1 MSGVAGDQ
9 QAALFGQA
17 CVEPGMAKVTYGTGS
32 FVLLNVGEEC
42 PPPSEGL
49 LTTVAWDLGE
59 HGGSSPVAY
68 ALEGAVFVTGAAIQW
83 LRDGLG
89 LIEDA
94 AGIGPLAEQVDDSEG
109 VFVVPAFTGLGSPWW
124 DPYARGTI
132 TGLTRGLGA
141 AHMARAVVEAMAYQV
156 RDVVD
161 AMTAAGTE
169 VAASARRRGRGR
181 ARPPTADPGR
191 PATRAGGAALHHR
204 DHRTRGRHPGRTG
217 RRRVGDPRR
226 PRDDLVTRVAVH
238 GPGHVC
244 GRGPCLRRLAP
255 RRRSDPWGGPSRG
268 AEQRT
273 PTPFSAHASVPW
285 QRPEPHGP
293 WGEERPTVLLLYV
306 IGFVAGMIAGI
317 SPCILPVLPVVL
329 VAGAT
334 VPTTTDTD
342 TDSDT
347 STRHRHGHRHRHR
360 RRTPA
365 THPTPPRSASQP
377 GHEARATAC
386 AWRYAPR
393 GRPRWSPG
401 LRRVLAATAPM
412 PSWPVSS
419 SASASSPWWGRRCLS
434 AIGLPQDFLRDAGL
448 VVLGVVAVGLIVPPL
463 GHLLERPFA
472 RVAQRQPN
480 GNAGGFVLG
489 LGLGALFVPCAG
501 PVLTAISVV
510 SANHRVGLASVVLTF
525 DFALGA
531 AVPLLVFALA
541 GQRVAERVSAFRSH
555 AALARQVGGV
565 VLLAM
570 TLLIAFN
577 VTQGLQRVVPGY
589 TTILQH
595 HVEGGSYA
603 KKQLAAITEEKTG
616 GKLGSCAPGL
626 NTLEDCG
633 AAPNFQGVTAWLNTP
648 GDRPLSLASL
658 KGKVVLVDFWTYS
671 CINCQRS
678 LPHVESW
685 YARYHSDGLEV
696 VGVHTPEFAF
706 EHVVSNVS
714 AAAGQL
720 GVKYPIAVDDDYK
733 TWDAYQNESW
743 PAEYLIDATG
753 QVRHAEFGEGDY
765 GGTESLIRTLLV
777 DADPKVKLPPPTD
790 VPDKTPTVAQTPE
803 SYLGYHYGLP
813 NFDGTT
819 ITENKPALY
828 QFPASLPP
836 DYLAFAGTW
845 TVNAEEI
852 TSGADARLE
861 LAFQA
866 NDVYLVLGGSG
877 TIKATVGS
885 HTETIDVSGIPRL
898 YTLVSSPN
906 FESETI
912 VLSFTSG
919 VDAYDFTFG

>member
-1 MSGVAGDQ
+1 M
-9 QAALFGQA
+9 
-17 CVEPGMAKVTYGTGS
+17 
-32 FVLLNVGEEC
+32 
-42 PPPSEGL
+42 
-49 LTTVAWDLGE
+49 
-59 HGGSSPVAY
+59 
-68 ALEGAVFVTGAAIQW
+68 
-83 LRDGLG
+83 
-89 LIEDA
+89 
-94 AGIGPLAEQVDDSEG
+94 
-109 VFVVPAFTGLGSPWW
+109 
-124 DPYARGTI
+124 
-132 TGLTRGLGA
+132 
-141 AHMARAVVEAMAYQV
+141 
-156 RDVVD
+156 
-161 AMTAAGTE
+161 
-169 VAASARRRGRGR
+169 
-181 ARPPTADPGR
+181 
-191 PATRAGGAALHHR
+191 
-204 DHRTRGRHPGRTG
+204 
-217 RRRVGDPRR
+217 
-226 PRDDLVTRVAVH
+226 
-238 GPGHVC
+238 
-244 GRGPCLRRLAP
+244 
-255 RRRSDPWGGPSRG
+255 
-268 AEQRT
+268 
-273 PTPFSAHASVPW
+273 
-285 QRPEPHGP
+285 
-293 WGEERPTVLLLYV
+293 LLLYV

-347 STRHRHGHRHRHR
+347 STSTDTGTDTAPDTGDTPDSAPKRQPAGTRGSGDSLRVAV
-360 RRTPA
+360 RTS
-365 THPTPPRSASQP
+365 RSASVVTRSP
-377 GHEARATAC
+377 S
-386 AWRYAPR
+386 
-393 GRPRWSPG
+393 RPRSYRAYAVVGG
-401 LRRVLAATAPM
+401 LV
-412 PSWPVSS
+412 VSFS
-419 SASASSPWWGRRCLS
+419 IVTLVGSALLS

-510 SANHRVGLASVVLTF
+510 SANHRVGFASVVLTF

-541 GQRVAERVSAFRSH
+541 GQRVAERVSAFRAH

-720 GVKYPIAVDDDYK
+720 GVKYPIAVDDAYK

-790 VPDKTPTVAQTPE
+790 VPDNTPTVAQTPE